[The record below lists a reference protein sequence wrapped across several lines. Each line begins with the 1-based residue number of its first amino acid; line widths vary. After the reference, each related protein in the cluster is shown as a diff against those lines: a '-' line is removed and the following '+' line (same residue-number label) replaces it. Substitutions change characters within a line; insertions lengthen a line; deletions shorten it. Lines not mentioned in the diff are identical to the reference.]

1 MKQKKLNI
9 LAINTSA
16 SSGSIALSKNGVIT
30 FITYLD
36 VRVTHSE
43 RLLKQI
49 DLGLQQCNLQVK
61 DLDLI
66 CVAIGPGSFTG
77 IRIGLATAKGLSYA
91 HRIPLLPIDNLALLA
106 HNLQSVELPRLVLID
121 ARMNEVYAALYDKDD
136 NVVIPPQNCRPQE
149 ICAELTERVLLI
161 GDGVEKYWNEIEES
175 GIDYRLANI
184 QQNLDLASCLIS
196 LAWHRENLPEYDF
209 ELVSQLEPLYL
220 RKSQAEIEKAKREQ
234 KINKK
239 GSNYAK

>member
-1 MKQKKLNI
+1 MKQKNLNI

-30 FITYLD
+30 YITYLD
-36 VRVTHSE
+36 VRITHSE

-49 DLGLQQCNLQVK
+49 DLGLQQCKLQVK

-66 CVAIGPGSFTG
+66 TVAIGPGSFTG
-77 IRIGLATAKGLSYA
+77 IRIGLATAKGLCYA
-91 HRIPLLPIDNLALLA
+91 LQIPLLPIDNLALLA
-106 HNLQSVELPRLVLID
+106 HNIQSVDLARLVMID

-136 NVVIPPQNCRPQE
+136 NLVISPQNCPPQE
-149 ICAELTERVLLI
+149 ICAKISEQVILI
-161 GDGVEKYWNEIEES
+161 GDGVEKYWDSIEPT
-175 GIDYRLANI
+175 GIDYRLANT
-184 QQNLDLASCLIS
+184 QQNLDLASSLIS
-196 LAWHRENLPEYDF
+196 RALQRDSLPEYDF

-234 KINKK
+234 KNR
-239 GSNYAK
+239 